1 MTIDRRALAGALATL
16 LLVAACGGSASPAP
30 TAEPGATQAP
40 ATEAPTTAPGA
51 ETPGAETPEPDETE
65 GPTLQPGAAG
75 DLEALLPSEV
85 NGVTFEKGSFDGSTF
100 PGGIPVG
107 DGDDEFVQFLED
119 NGKSLNDVS
128 IAVATP
134 TSTDAGGSMVMAI
147 QVDGMPSDK
156 MLEWVTQDASDIE
169 KTTIGGKEV
178 YGAGAAGFGAYFY
191 VKGDTVFYVLSM
203 GGENLAEGIL
213 QQLP

>member
-16 LLVAACGGSASPAP
+16 LLVAACGGSAS
-30 TAEPGATQAP
+30 QAP
-40 ATEAPTTAPGA
+40 ATEAPAATEAPTTEPQETQAA
-51 ETPGAETPEPDETE
+51 ETAEPSDTE
-65 GPTLQPGAAG
+65 GPILPPGGAS
-75 DLEALLPSEV
+75 DLEAMLPSEV

-107 DGDDEFVQFLED
+107 DGDDEFVQFLRD

-134 TSTDAGGSMVMAI
+134 TSTDVGGSMVMAI
-147 QVDGMPSDK
+147 RVDGMPSDK
-156 MLEWVTQDASDIE
+156 MLEWVTQDASDTE

-203 GGENLAEGIL
+203 GGENLAEGIFK
-213 QQLP
+213 QLP

>member
-1 MTIDRRALAGALATL
+1 MTTDRRVLGSALAAL
-16 LLVAACGGSASPAP
+16 LLVSACGGSASSAP
-30 TAEPGATQAP
+30 TNGPEATAQATEQPSETQTPAETQAP
-40 ATEAPTTAPGA
+40 ESPDISFNPGEAS
-51 ETPGAETPEPDETE
+51 
-65 GPTLQPGAAG
+65 

-107 DGDDEFVQFLED
+107 DGDDEFVQFLSD
-119 NGKSLNDVS
+119 NGKSLSDVS

-147 QVDGMPSDK
+147 RVDGMPSDK
-156 MLEWVTQDASDIE
+156 MMAWVTQDASDME
-169 KTTIGGKEV
+169 KTTVGGKEV

-203 GGENLAEGIL
+203 GGENLAEGIF

>member
-1 MTIDRRALAGALATL
+1 VPGPLYARASRHRR
-16 LLVAACGGSASPAP
+16 S
-30 TAEPGATQAP
+30 
-40 ATEAPTTAPGA
+40 
-51 ETPGAETPEPDETE
+51 
-65 GPTLQPGAAG
+65 
-75 DLEALLPSEV
+75 
-85 NGVTFEKGSFDGSTF
+85 

-107 DGDDEFVQFLED
+107 DGDDEFVQFLSD
-119 NGKSLNDVS
+119 NGKSLSDVS

-147 QVDGMPSDK
+147 RVDGMSSDK
-156 MLEWVTQDASDIE
+156 MMEWVTQDASDME

-203 GGENLAEGIL
+203 GGENLAEGIF